1 MTMTNKTTI
10 TTCFLSAIWLLLTVQ
25 GIAQVYY
32 YNDGTI
38 SNSDLRKARPYKHGT
53 FLLQGSKKGII
64 WVPKHSSRGNNYLEL
79 VLENLIQGVPEIRD
93 YTGVQIRSILCGS
106 HGTVSVLAL
115 LMDVETRELLEI
127 KKQQG
132 DKLNE
137 IATDFKRQLHER
149 MLVRGRENPQMSPVA
164 IAMARISEM
173 ERLSIPLRGRLE
185 AALSPE
191 QFRQAREIVFQLY
204 GGFETPFVDLDLLT
218 FFDLSREQ
226 REKLE
231 LVAEEANEKRNAI
244 IMSRIAGLNTVQDI
258 QAFDTAMQELTPLI
272 AKKVRNVLTEEQQ
285 QRGDALMLAT
295 DEVKKKIGL
304 N

>member
-1 MTMTNKTTI
+1 MMIKSTTI
-10 TTCFLSAIWLLLTVQ
+10 ASFLLVGLLLSTVS
-25 GIAQVYY
+25 GSAQIYY

-38 SNSDLRKARPYKHGT
+38 SNSDLRKARPYKNGT

-64 WVPKHSSRGNNYLEL
+64 WVPRHSSRGNNYLEL
-79 VLENLIQGVPEIRD
+79 VLESLIQGLPEIRD
-93 YTGVQIRSILCGS
+93 YTGVQVRSILGGS

-115 LMDVETRELLEI
+115 LMDVETRELLGI
-127 KKQQG
+127 KKEQG
-132 DKLNE
+132 TKINE
-137 IATDFKRQLHER
+137 IATDFKRQLHTR
-149 MLVRGRENPQMSPVA
+149 MLALAQENSSLSPVTV
-164 IAMARISEM
+164 AMARLSEM
-173 ERLSIPLRGRLE
+173 ERLGIPLRGRLE

-191 QFRQAREIVFQLY
+191 QFRQTQEIVFQLY

-226 REKLE
+226 RTKLE

-244 IMSRIAGLNTVQDI
+244 IMSRISGLNTAQDI
-258 QAFDTAMQELTPLI
+258 QAFDTAMQEQTPLI

-285 QRGDALMLAT
+285 KRGDALMLGT